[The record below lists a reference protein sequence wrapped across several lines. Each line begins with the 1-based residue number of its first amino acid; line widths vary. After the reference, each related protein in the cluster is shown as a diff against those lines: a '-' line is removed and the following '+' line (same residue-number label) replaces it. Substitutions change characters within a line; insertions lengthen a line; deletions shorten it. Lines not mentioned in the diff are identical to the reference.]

1 MTRTPISETSRSN
14 SWFSLALKALALLL
28 ISTGVG
34 WASSAK
40 LGIGLWPG
48 VVIGAC
54 IFGVSLFSMINLRG
68 APREMGFTFGLKFF
82 SVMAYK
88 VMNFTLVMWLVN
100 DIGIPAKYGLTVVF
114 CWAIVMSLCTLL
126 AGSLS
131 DALGLRR
138 TLLLGVSFCVLAR
151 LVMAGTTN
159 QFIALGAGLLPLAIG
174 EALCTPVLVAALRK
188 FSTAEQRSVAFSVFY
203 AIMNFG
209 FTVAYFV
216 SDGVQKAAGPD
227 KMFSIDFAIFSG
239 DFSVYRV
246 MLLVSLV
253 VELLMIP
260 LILMIRRGAEVT
272 ENGLVIKHEEVKHP
286 GIGYVSATW
295 LTVKEAAHETLVLFG
310 GLIRT
315 EGFHRLLIFL
325 LLIGFLKVVFN
336 VMDYVLPPFA
346 VKELGSM
353 ETVGRLNAIN
363 GVLILVLAPAI
374 GLMTKKYSAYSMVIL
389 GGLVTAASF
398 VFMVMPTSVFQGMAD
413 GWVGDVI
420 GHHYL
425 KLVGVVSP
433 WYVMIAFW
441 QIVFSVGE
449 AFYSPRV
456 YEYASSIAPKGQE
469 ASYASLSYVPLL
481 IGKLITALL
490 GFMGVMAWMCP
501 KEGPGNPQLA
511 WLMIG
516 LMVLVAPV
524 GLLVFRRFI
533 RMKEHGREETVTD

>member
-1 MTRTPISETSRSN
+1 MSQTEIQGGEPPVRVTMEILKSVM
-14 SWFSLALKALALLL
+14 LAL
-28 ISTGVG
+28 ISVGVG
-34 WASSAK
+34 WASAAK

-48 VVIGAC
+48 VIIGVC
-54 IFGVSLFSMINLRG
+54 VFGVSQFSMLKLRG

-88 VMNFTLVMWLVN
+88 VMNFTLVMWLAT
-100 DIGIPAKYGLTVVF
+100 DIGIPKEHGLTVVF
-114 CWAIVMSLCTLL
+114 CWAIIMSLSTLL

-138 TLLLGVSFCVLAR
+138 TLLIGVSLCVLTR
-151 LVMAGTTN
+151 LVMVFSTN
-159 QFIALGAGLLPLAIG
+159 QWVALGAGLFPLAIG

-188 FSTAEQRSVAFSVFY
+188 FSTASQRSVAFSVFY

-209 FTVAYFV
+209 FMVGYFV
-216 SDGVQKAAGPD
+216 SDGVQKAAGDD
-227 KMFSIDFAIFSG
+227 KMFAVDFAMFQG
-239 DFSVYRV
+239 EFSVYRM
-246 MLLVSLV
+246 MLLASLF
-253 VELLMIP
+253 VELLMFP
-260 LILMIRRGAEVT
+260 LILLIRRGAEMTDGGMVFA
-272 ENGLVIKHEEVKHP
+272 EEKAKVAHA
-286 GIGYVSATW
+286 GGFVSASW
-295 LTVKEAAHETLVLFG
+295 QTVREAANETIGLFG
-310 GLIRT
+310 GLVKT
-315 EGFHRLLIFL
+315 PGFHRLLIFL

-374 GLMTKKYSAYSMVIL
+374 GILTQKYSAYAMVIL
-389 GGLVTAASF
+389 GGLITAGSF
-398 VFMVMPTSVFQGMAD
+398 VFMFMPTTAFQGMAD

-425 KLVGVVSP
+425 KIVGVVSP

-441 QIVFSVGE
+441 QIMFSIGE

-456 YEYASSIAPKGQE
+456 YEYASSIAPRGQE

-490 GFMGVMAWMCP
+490 GYLGVMAWIAP
-501 KEGPGNPQLA
+501 DEGPGNPQLA
-511 WLMIG
+511 WLSIG

-524 GLLVFRRFI
+524 GLLVFKRFI
-533 RMKEHGREETVTD
+533 RMKEEGRDG

>member
-1 MTRTPISETSRSN
+1 MSDPTTHQEKPPVN
-14 SWFSLALKALALLL
+14 PANPGVAFLKFLLL
-28 ISTGVG
+28 VLVSVGVG

-48 VVIGAC
+48 VIIGAC
-54 IFGVSLFSMINLRG
+54 IFGVSLFSMINLQG
-68 APREMGFTFGLKFF
+68 APREMGYTFGLKFF

-88 VMNFTLVMWLVN
+88 VMNFTLVMWLAN
-100 DIGIPAKYGLTVVF
+100 DIGISKDYALTVVF
-114 CWAIVMSLCTLL
+114 CWAIVMSVSTLL

-131 DALGLRR
+131 DALGLRK
-138 TLLLGVSFCVLAR
+138 TLLLGVTICILAR
-151 LVMAGTTN
+151 LVMVGTSN
-159 QFIALGAGLLPLAIG
+159 QVIALGAGLFPLAIG

-188 FSTAEQRSVAFSVFY
+188 FSTASQRSVAFSVFY

-209 FTVAYFV
+209 FMVGYFV
-216 SDGVQKAAGPD
+216 SDGIQKAAGPD
-227 KMFSIDFAIFSG
+227 KMFSIDSPLFSG
-239 DFSVYRV
+239 EFSVYRM
-246 MLLVSLV
+246 MLLASMG
-253 VELLMIP
+253 VELFMFP
-260 LILMIRRGAEVT
+260 LILMLRRGAEMT
-272 ENGLVIKHEEVKHP
+272 ENGLEIRPEEIKHTDAGLVK
-286 GIGYVSATW
+286 GAW
-295 LTVKEAAHETLVLFG
+295 MTVRDAADQTLKLFG

-315 EGFHRLLIFL
+315 PGFHRLLIFL

-336 VMDYVLPPFA
+336 VMDYVLPSFA
-346 VKELGSM
+346 VTEFGSM

-374 GLMTKKYSAYSMVIL
+374 GILTQKYTAYSMVIL
-389 GGLVTAASF
+389 GGLITAGSF
-398 VFMVMPTSVFQGMAD
+398 VFMVVPTTAFQGLAD

-425 KLVGVVSP
+425 KVVGAVSP

-441 QIVFSVGE
+441 QIMFSVGE

-481 IGKLITALL
+481 IGKMITALL
-490 GFMGVMAWMCP
+490 GVLGVMAWMCP
-501 KEGPGNPQLA
+501 EEGPGNPQMA

-524 GLLVFRRFI
+524 GLIIFKRYI
-533 RMKEHGREETVTD
+533 RVKEVGRED

>member
-1 MTRTPISETSRSN
+1 MSEAPIHEVRPPVN
-14 SWFSLALKALALLL
+14 PGMEFLKFVLLVL
-28 ISTGVG
+28 ISVGVG

-48 VVIGAC
+48 VIIAAC
-54 IFGVSLFSMINLRG
+54 IFGVSLFSMIKLRG
-68 APREMGFTFGLKFF
+68 APREMGYTFGLKFF
-82 SVMAYK
+82 SVMGYK
-88 VMNFTLVMWLVN
+88 VMNFTLVMWLAS
-100 DIGIPAKYGLTVVF
+100 DIGIPKEYGLTVVF
-114 CWAIVMSLCTLL
+114 CWAIVMSLSTLL

-138 TLLLGVSFCVLAR
+138 TLLLGVTVCVLAR
-151 LVMAGTTN
+151 LVMVGTSN
-159 QFIALGAGLLPLAIG
+159 QVIALGAGLLPLAVG

-188 FSTAEQRSVAFSVFY
+188 FSTAGQRSVAFSVFY

-209 FTVAYFV
+209 FMVGYFV
-216 SDGVQKAAGPD
+216 SDGVQKAAGAD
-227 KMFSIDFAIFSG
+227 KMFTIDSAFFSG
-239 DFSVYRV
+239 EFSVYRM
-246 MLLVSLV
+246 MLLASMG
-253 VELLMIP
+253 VELLMFP
-260 LILMIRRGAEVT
+260 LILMLRRGAEMT
-272 ENGLVIKHEEVKHP
+272 ENGMVITREEVKHP
-286 GIGYVSATW
+286 GAGFVEATW
-295 LTVKEAAHETLVLFG
+295 LTVKEAADQTLSLFG
-310 GLIRT
+310 GLVRT
-315 EGFHRLLIFL
+315 AGFHRLLVFL

-374 GLMTKKYSAYSMVIL
+374 GILTQKYSAYAMVIL
-389 GGLVTAASF
+389 GGLVTAGSF
-398 VFMVMPTSVFQGMAD
+398 VFMFLPTSVFQGMAD
-413 GWVGDVI
+413 GWVGGVI

-425 KLVGVVSP
+425 KLAGAVSP

-441 QIVFSVGE
+441 QIMFSVGE

-469 ASYASLSYVPLL
+469 ASYASLSYIPLL

-490 GFMGVMAWMCP
+490 GGLGVMAWMCP
-501 KEGPGNPQLA
+501 EEGPGNPQLA

-524 GLLVFRRFI
+524 GLLVFKRFI
-533 RMKEHGREETVTD
+533 RVKEEGRDS